1 MAKASEVVFNE
12 EPHFYQ
18 DVCGF
23 VDQAAQFTKHDK
35 GLINQIK
42 ACNSVYRFQFPIR
55 KGNSFEIIH
64 AWRVEH
70 SHHMSPTKGGI
81 RYSEMVNEDEVMA
94 LAALMTYKCAIVN
107 VPFGGAKGGIKIN
120 PKNYSLAELENIT
133 RRYTVELT
141 KKNFIG
147 PGIDV
152 PAPDYGSGEREM
164 SWIADTYLTMNPG
177 SLDALGCVTGKPI
190 ALHGIAGRKEATGR
204 GVAYAIRECVSFTE
218 DMKEIGLTTG
228 LEGKKIIVQGLG
240 NVGYHTA
247 KFLIEFGATIVGLC
261 EYEGAIYNENGLDL
275 DEVFNH
281 RKSTGSILGF
291 SKATKEFKNSAE
303 GLEQA
308 CDILVPAALENQITE
323 HNIAR
328 IKAKIIA
335 EAANGPT
342 SPAAAAAFIKQGGI
356 IIPDMYAN
364 AGGVTVSYFE
374 WLKNLSHVAFGRMG
388 RRYDENSNI
397 NIMNLI
403 ESTTGMTL
411 TNEQR
416 MVVAKGASELELV
429 NSGLEDT
436 MVRSYHEIREI
447 KMRNPKIDSLR
458 TAAFVGAVDKIAISY
473 MNMGIWP

>member
-1 MAKASEVVFNE
+1 MANNNHLILSE
-12 EPHFYQ
+12 EPHFYD
-18 DVCGF
+18 DVCQY
-23 VDQAAQFTKHDK
+23 VDQAAKYTDHDK
-35 GLINQIK
+35 GLLNQIK

-55 KGNSFEIIH
+55 RGNSFEIIH

-120 PKNYSLAELENIT
+120 PKDYTLAELETIT
-133 RRYTVELT
+133 RRYTVELI

-177 SLDALGCVTGKPI
+177 SLDALACVTGKPI
-190 ALHGIAGRKEATGR
+190 ALHGIAGRREATGR
-204 GVAYAIRECVSFTE
+204 GVAYAIRECVSVAD
-218 DMKEIGLTTG
+218 DMKALGLSAG
-228 LEGKKIIVQGLG
+228 LDGKRVIVQGLG
-240 NVGYHTA
+240 NVGYHSA
-247 KFLIEFGATIVGLC
+247 KYLIEFGAIVVGFC
-261 EYEGAIYNENGLDL
+261 EFEGAIYNKNGFDL

-281 RKSTGSILGF
+281 RKQTGSILGF
-291 SKATKEFKNSAE
+291 SKSQLDFNNSAE
-303 GLEQA
+303 GLEQE

-323 HNIAR
+323 KNIGK

-335 EAANGPT
+335 EGANGPT
-342 SPAAAAAFIKQGGI
+342 TPAAAAAFIENGGI

-374 WLKNLSHVAFGRMG
+374 WLKNLSHVAFGRIG
-388 RRYDENSNI
+388 RRYDENENI

-403 ESTTGMTL
+403 EKTTGTTL

-416 MVVAKGASELELV
+416 LMVSKGASELELV

-436 MVRSYHEIREI
+436 MIRSYHEIRDI
-447 KMRNPKIDSLR
+447 KLKKNTGSLR
-458 TAAFVGAVDKIAISY
+458 TAAFVGAIDKIAVSY

>member
-1 MAKASEVVFNE
+1 MAHANDILLTQ
-12 EPHFYQ
+12 EPHFYD
-18 DVCGF
+18 DVCSF
-23 VDQAAQFTKHDK
+23 VDQAAQFTNHDK
-35 GLINQIK
+35 GLLQQIK
-42 ACNSVYRFQFPIR
+42 ACNSVYRFEFPIR

-120 PKNYSLAELENIT
+120 PKNYTLAELENIT
-133 RRYTVELT
+133 RRYTVELI

-177 SLDALGCVTGKPI
+177 QLDALGCVTGKPI
-190 ALHGIAGRKEATGR
+190 ALHGIAGRREATGR
-204 GVAYAIRECVSFTE
+204 GVAYAIRECVSVTD
-218 DMKEIGLTTG
+218 DMKALGLTAG
-228 LEGKKIIVQGLG
+228 LKGKRVIVQGLG
-240 NVGYHTA
+240 NVGYHSA
-247 KFLIEFGATIVGLC
+247 KFLIEFGAVVVGFC
-261 EYEGAIYNENGLDL
+261 EYEGAIYNGDGLDL

-281 RKSTGSILGF
+281 RKATGSILGF
-291 SKATKEFKNSAE
+291 SGAKKEFKISAE
-303 GLEQA
+303 GLEQE
-308 CDILVPAALENQITE
+308 CEILVPAALENQITE
-323 HNIAR
+323 ANVGK

-335 EAANGPT
+335 EGANGPT
-342 SPAAAAAFIKQGGI
+342 TPAAAASFIKNGGI

-374 WLKNLSHVAFGRMG
+374 WLKNLSHVAFGRMD
-388 RRYDENSNI
+388 RLYNENSN
-397 NIMNLI
+397 NNFLNVL
-403 ESTTGMTL
+403 ETSTGTTL
-411 TNEQR
+411 TPAQR
-416 MVVAKGASELELV
+416 AIVGKGATELELV

-436 MVRSYHEIREI
+436 MTRSYHEIRDI
-447 KMRNPKIDSLR
+447 KMSNPKIDSLR
-458 TAAFVGAVDKIAISY
+458 TAAFIGAVDKIAISY